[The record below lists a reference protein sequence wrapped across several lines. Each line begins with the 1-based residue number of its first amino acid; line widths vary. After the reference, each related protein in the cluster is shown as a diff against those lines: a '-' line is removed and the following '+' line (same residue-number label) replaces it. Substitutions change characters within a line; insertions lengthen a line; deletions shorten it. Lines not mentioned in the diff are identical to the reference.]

1 MSYSSSND
9 RDSAA
14 TPATIRC
21 LLYIATTL
29 VLLGPGSALADTWLC
44 ESATGHRYKVSQSVP
59 TDSCRKLLYEEIGAD
74 LASLPMPPRSNPRW
88 GIERFCKAQ
97 KPGACI
103 PSEDAVE
110 RGALGGVWLRL
121 TPNGADVE
129 GAAADSPDAGTG
141 NWTVSCR
148 RDKMTSARSCLVYKD
163 DLYVGVYGNGR
174 LTFSV
179 GDEHFPG
186 SQSSIRI
193 GSRRF
198 DTGQRDGYF
207 PNAPQLVQL
216 MKNGTP
222 VVTRYMKWPYREW
235 IDKEFVS
242 YGLGT
247 AIQAAH
253 WILKHGDLG

>member
-1 MSYSSSND
+1 MFYSSSIDQD
-9 RDSAA
+9 RTA
-14 TPATIRC
+14 TPATIQR
-21 LLYIATTL
+21 LLSAATAL
-29 VLLGPGSALADTWLC
+29 VLLGPSSAVADTWLC
-44 ESATGHRYKVSQSVP
+44 ESANGHRYQVSQSVP
-59 TDSCRKLLYEEIGAD
+59 TDSCRKLLYEELGAD
-74 LASLPMPPRSNPRW
+74 PASLPMPPRSNPRW

-97 KPGACI
+97 KLGTCV

-110 RGALGGVWLRL
+110 RGSLGGVRLRL
-121 TPNGADVE
+121 MQDGADVE
-129 GAAADSPDAGTG
+129 GAAADSPEAGTG

-193 GSRRF
+193 GARRF
-198 DTGQRDGYF
+198 DTSQRDGYF
-207 PNAPQLVQL
+207 PNAAQLVQL

-235 IDKEFVS
+235 NDKEFVS
-242 YGLGT
+242 YGFDT
-247 AIQAAH
+247 AIQTAR
-253 WILKHGDLG
+253 WILKNGDLG